1 MNKELE
7 SIKKLALNATKILLI
22 SILFEFLIKFEH
34 RTFHKAELI
43 YSVIFIRLLAF
54 VMYAVCIYRYLVYK
68 NIIK

>member
-22 SILFEFLIKFEH
+22 SILFEFLIKFVH
-34 RTFHKAELI
+34 RTFHRAELI
-43 YSVIFIRLLAF
+43 YLVIFIRLLSF
-54 VMYAVCIYRYLVYK
+54 VLYAMCIYKYLVYK

>member
-7 SIKKLALNATKILLI
+7 SIKKLALDATKILLI

-34 RTFHKAELI
+34 RTFHRAELI
-43 YSVIFIRLLAF
+43 YQFIFIRLLSF
-54 VMYAVCIYRYLVYK
+54 VLYAMCIYKYLVYK

>member
-43 YSVIFIRLLAF
+43 YLAIFIRLLAL
-54 VMYAVCIYRYLVYK
+54 VMYAVCIYKYLVYK